1 MTFTKTIFTSILLFV
16 FINVFSQN
24 MGNLHLQITLDNQ
37 NAYANKYIKL
47 SLLKKDTVYTK
58 HFTSNENIVW
68 NLDSIPLGTYNLN
81 VNVDSN
87 TIANYHGLTIENNK
101 KNNYYYHMESSKYSL
116 HKDSINDDERE
127 KVELTMNVLY
137 GNNDFYETNRYQKN
151 EMLSGEFSFNMYK
164 AVLKHYSLGIKYGYQ
179 YANTKFYND
188 TTHYLGKQTLS
199 KHYSSNIINIGFVN
213 RFTFFN
219 NQKIHNDGLKLDIG
233 IMYNFPLSFKEITR
247 VTEKTTQITRH
258 IHRYNDFSAI
268 VRLGYKNIGLQ
279 AEYNITNFLLM
290 KYTEIPTLRVGLVFY
305 TPNIA
310 MN

>member
-1 MTFTKTIFTSILLFV
+1 
-16 FINVFSQN
+16 
-24 MGNLHLQITLDNQ
+24 
-37 NAYANKYIKL
+37 
-47 SLLKKDTVYTK
+47 
-58 HFTSNENIVW
+58 
-68 NLDSIPLGTYNLN
+68 
-81 VNVDSN
+81 
-87 TIANYHGLTIENNK
+87 
-101 KNNYYYHMESSKYSL
+101 
-116 HKDSINDDERE
+116 
-127 KVELTMNVLY
+127 
-137 GNNDFYETNRYQKN
+137 
-151 EMLSGEFSFNMYK
+151 MLSGEFSFNMYK

-247 VTEKTTQITRH
+247 VTEKTTQIARH

-290 KYTEIPTLRVGLVFY
+290 KYTEIPTLRVGLVFFI
-305 TPNIA
+305 PNIA

>member
-1 MTFTKTIFTSILLFV
+1 MGKLELQISLFNHNLIIPNNKQFVLTLSSKDSVYSKKTFTYPIDHEWV
-16 FINVFSQN
+16 
-24 MGNLHLQITLDNQ
+24 
-37 NAYANKYIKL
+37 
-47 SLLKKDTVYTK
+47 
-58 HFTSNENIVW
+58 
-68 NLDSIPLGTYNLN
+68 LDSIIDGEYVLSVEIDSTIIAKYNKII
-81 VNVDSN
+81 V
-87 TIANYHGLTIENNK
+87 TKNK
-101 KNNYYYHMESSKYSL
+101 VNNYYFAVESNTHDLFKSDS
-116 HKDSINDDERE
+116 DSISNKE

-247 VTEKTTQITRH
+247 VTEKTTQIARH

-290 KYTEIPTLRVGLVFY
+290 KYTEIPTLRVGLVFFI
-305 TPNIA
+305 PNIA